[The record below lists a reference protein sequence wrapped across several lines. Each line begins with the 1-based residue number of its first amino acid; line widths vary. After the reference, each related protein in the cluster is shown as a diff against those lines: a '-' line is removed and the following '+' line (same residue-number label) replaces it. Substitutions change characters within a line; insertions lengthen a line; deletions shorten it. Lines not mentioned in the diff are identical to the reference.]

1 MSNQPM
7 GTEWGRVLEKLDSL
21 ESKVDIMQGEMVVL
35 KNSMNRGWGIVIG
48 IAGTLGIFVTDMVDA
63 LKRFFGLA

>member
-1 MSNQPM
+1 MANDPT

-63 LKRFFGLA
+63 LKRFFGLV